1 MLEQKSANPHAT
13 WPIRASVGAIASPMG
28 GWRVVLELLLP
39 FQLALE
45 CYHSHDQEAGWQIEQ
60 DSITRGLNPLMAS
73 YVLCDAR
80 VKSWPSMR
88 SVSGLDTRNHCTVL

>member
-1 MLEQKSANPHAT
+1 
-13 WPIRASVGAIASPMG
+13 MG
-28 GWRVVLELLLP
+28 GWRVVLELLFP

-45 CYHSHDQEAGWQIEQ
+45 CYHALLMPREGHWQIEQ